1 MTTTWKQLT
10 AINSHGRSEPTT
22 AEMFIEEEVDAHLC
36 NYEPKISIPAI
47 FYPAISF
54 FINLLRVMSEYLK
67 KGEKP
72 VNSQL
77 IITTML
83 QQLAIGQK
91 NWWRN
96 LMNL

>member
-1 MTTTWKQLT
+1 LKTIDHNKLSWR
-10 AINSHGRSEPTT
+10 RSEPTT
-22 AEMFIEEEVDAHLC
+22 AEMFMEEEVDAHLC

-91 NWWRN
+91 N
-96 LMNL
+96 